1 MMDFGLVLFNINFAQ
16 LVTVLTLTDAIEYG
30 QLNSGQRNEA
40 VVLAVRPMIDKLTGA
55 ISNGLVGY
63 IAIAAGMTGSA
74 TAADMTGHDIRTF
87 DSMAF
92 YIPLALAVLSIFVF
106 LFKVKLSEE
115 VHAEV
120 VEELKDKLAQGELT
134 NEASTSS
141 TGLKEET
148 IYAPTD
154 GELVAMK
161 EVVDRD
167 GQPFPGKGFAIRP
180 TSDKL
185 YAPFDGK
192 INFTFG
198 TRHAFGI
205 TSDRGLEMIVHIG
218 VGTVNM
224 RGEGFNAHYNDGQIV
239 KKGQLLFDFD
249 RELIRQRGYEDWVI
263 TFFAQPHNIEA
274 TAGFT
279 PGKLI
284 KHGDKVVTVEF
295 K

>member
-1 MMDFGLVLFNINFAQ
+1 M
-16 LVTVLTLTDAIEYG
+16 
-30 QLNSGQRNEA
+30 
-40 VVLAVRPMIDKLTGA
+40 
-55 ISNGLVGY
+55 
-63 IAIAAGMTGSA
+63 
-74 TAADMTGHDIRTF
+74 
-87 DSMAF
+87 
-92 YIPLALAVLSIFVF
+92 
-106 LFKVKLSEE
+106 SEE

-134 NEASTSS
+134 SEESTSS

-148 IYAPTD
+148 MYAPTD

-167 GQPFPGKGFAIRP
+167 GQPFPGKGFAIKP
-180 TSDKL
+180 TNDKL

-205 TSDRGLEMIVHIG
+205 TSDKGLEMIVHIG

-249 RELIRQRGYEDWVI
+249 RELIKRSGYEDWVI

-279 PGKLI
+279 PGKLV